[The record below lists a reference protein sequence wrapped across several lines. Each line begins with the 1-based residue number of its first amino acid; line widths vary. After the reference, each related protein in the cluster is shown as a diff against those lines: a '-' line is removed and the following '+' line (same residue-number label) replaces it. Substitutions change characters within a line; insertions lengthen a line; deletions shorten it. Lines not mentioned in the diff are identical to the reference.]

1 MTDLK
6 LKLSILPET
15 FAVCRLDKE
24 ARIPDWAPAG
34 SFFSITRTLEE
45 LSVVCPQIH
54 VPEGIKRDEGWRCL
68 KVEGSLD
75 FSVSGVLASLTMPLA
90 HEGISVFVVSTYN
103 TDYLMV
109 KQEHLKKA
117 VMVLSQRGHQVQ
129 YQPGK

>member
-6 LKLSILPET
+6 FKLSILPET
-15 FAVCRLDKE
+15 FAICRLDKE
-24 ARIPDWAPAG
+24 ARIPDWALAG
-34 SFFSITRTLEE
+34 SFLSITRTLEE

-109 KQEHLKKA
+109 QGKDLEKTIT
-117 VMVLSQRGHQVQ
+117 VLSHYGHQVRQ
-129 YQPGK
+129 GK